1 MTNHDT
7 IITYPVTERGQV
19 REPAALLRESPFTL
33 VEAPPPPRWDALD
46 LPHVS
51 AALSAAR
58 SDVAR
63 LREKRAE
70 VQAQLDA
77 LTRKFAAQSTEIAA
91 LDRVVGLLGA
101 LMEGGAE

>member
-19 REPAALLRESPFTL
+19 REPAALLRESPFTI
-33 VEAPPPPRWDALD
+33 VETPPPPRWDACD

-51 AALSAAR
+51 AALGAAAADLR
-58 SDVAR
+58 R

>member
-1 MTNHDT
+1 MLNADV
-7 IITYPVTERGQV
+7 ILPYPTT
-19 REPAALLRESPFTL
+19 ESPFTLVADPPGDGL
-33 VEAPPPPRWDALD
+33 VEAPPPPRWDACD

-70 VQAQLDA
+70 VQVQLDA

-101 LMEGGAE
+101 LMEGGVE